1 MAKNTGDMRRFS
13 ILSSLIVLTLA
24 LMACSQE
31 KESEEFL
38 APEIVSVEATVDGS
52 SVSLECELSS
62 PRAETCGFVF
72 WAEGEEKRT
81 VISELSTTSFSA
93 NVAGLI
99 PGKEYEWYAFA
110 RAGDTERRSETG
122 TFTVPEPADEPEP
135 VTPGPEPV
143 VEPVGINIPDP
154 YFKHYLLENFDA
166 DGDGAL
172 SEEEGLIIRK
182 IDVVTDK
189 ISSMKGIEHFKNLD
203 SLLCRGAA
211 VNEYDDVGHPGLLDS
226 LDVSSNRKLRY
237 LACDKNMLRSLDIS
251 DNPFLEEILCSYN
264 LLETIDLSAVPRLN
278 QLRMWVNNVSA
289 LDFSNTPLIHTI
301 ECGGNHITSID
312 VSKCPRLRTLNIGD
326 LRIKELDL
334 SGNPM
339 LVWLGTYGSDISE
352 LDLSR
357 NQNLEW
363 LNCQNSPI
371 KELDLSPCVKL
382 HELKCWD
389 CQLEDLNVSM
399 LPKLETL
406 ECSPMTGTSGTNI
419 LKRLYVS
426 EDQVI
431 QGVTVNRSTKNIPED
446 TQIVPIKAGTVII
459 PDEGFKAWLLGR
471 FDNDRDGEISMVE
484 AEDIREIYVC
494 SDELNIVSLKGI
506 EFMPNLEVLRC
517 PGNWIGTTVLAR
529 EHYYLSK
536 HYHWD
541 DCIGPIGTLRYVD
554 VTHNPKL
561 RVLELTHNSGIGE
574 NGAETVDLS
583 NNPELE
589 ELYLS
594 MCWIKY
600 PDISACPLLERI
612 SFSHG
617 HGEMPDFSNLPNLRW
632 LDVSHDQHGR
642 LQPIDVSGSPDLEEL
657 NVDAAASSL
666 SDLRNNPKL
675 KVLKVSWCRDVE
687 LDLSAVP
694 LLEEYDRIGCDSHS
708 MDLSG
713 LKNLKS
719 LAVSDNPL
727 GSLDL
732 SGLSGLKRLVCVSCG
747 LSSLDLS
754 GMKNLEYLECGWNS
768 ITSLDFKSVPL
779 LEEAYVAGNPLN
791 SIDLSNNRWLRKLF
805 CEYAGLSD
813 LDVSHNPDL
822 WDLRCSHNFL
832 TRLDVSSNQ
841 ALLWLYCDDNQ
852 LSELNL
858 SNNHAL
864 QELDCSSNALLAL
877 DVSSCPLLRWMICGN
892 NRLTSLDVSQ
902 NPHFEEPNGDDIT
915 GLFCS
920 PMDDDAGNNLLQT
933 LYVKK
938 GIGIKGV
945 TLGRSQDHIPSATKI
960 VSK

>member
-1 MAKNTGDMRRFS
+1 MRRFS

-38 APEIVSVEATVDGS
+38 APEIVSAEAKVKGS
-52 SVSLECELSS
+52 SVSLECTLSS

-72 WAEGEEKRT
+72 WAEGDEKKT
-81 VISELSTTSFSA
+81 VISELSTTSFNSTIT
-93 NVAGLI
+93 GLI
-99 PGKEYEWYAFA
+99 QGKEYEWYAFA
-110 RAGDTERRSETG
+110 RAGGSEIRSQTG
-122 TFTVPEPADEPEP
+122 IFTVPKP
-135 VTPGPEPV
+135 VTPVPGPV
-143 VEPVGINIPDP
+143 AEPVGINIPDP
-154 YFKHYLLENFDA
+154 YFKRYVLENFDV

-172 SEEEGLIIRK
+172 SEDEALIIRK

-211 VNEYDDVGHPGLLDS
+211 VSEYDDVGHPGLLDS
-226 LDVSSNRKLRY
+226 LDVSGNRKLRY
-237 LACDKNMLRSLDIS
+237 LACDKNMLRSLNIS
-251 DNPFLEEILCSYN
+251 DNPFLEEVLCSYN
-264 LLETIDLSAVPRLN
+264 LLETIDLSSVPRLRE
-278 QLRMWVNNVSA
+278 LRMWVNNVGS
-289 LDFSNTPLIHTI
+289 LDFSNTPLLHTL
-301 ECGGNHITSID
+301 ECGGNQITSVD
-312 VSKCPRLRTLNIGD
+312 VSKCPRLGCLNIGD

-339 LVWLGTYGSDISE
+339 LGWLGTYGTDIPE
-352 LDLSR
+352 LDLSH
-357 NQNLEW
+357 NPNLEC

-371 KELDLSPCVKL
+371 KELDLSSCVKL

-459 PDEGFKAWLLGR
+459 PDEGFKAWLLDR
-471 FDNDRDGEISMVE
+471 YDNDRDGEISMVE

-541 DCIGPIGTLRYVD
+541 DRIGPIGTLRYVD
-554 VTHNPKL
+554 VTHNHKL

-574 NGAETVDLS
+574 NGTGTLDLS
-583 NNPELE
+583 NNSELE
-589 ELYLS
+589 ELYLA

-642 LQPIDVSGSPDLEEL
+642 LQPIDVSGSPNLEEL

-666 SDLRNNPKL
+666 SDLKNNPKL
-675 KVLKVSWCRDVE
+675 KVLKVSWCPNVDP
-687 LDLSAVP
+687 DLSAVP
-694 LLEEYDRIGCDSHS
+694 LLEEYERISCDLHS
-708 MDLSG
+708 LDLSG

-719 LAVSDNPL
+719 LTVSDNPL
-727 GSLDL
+727 GSLDI

-754 GMKNLEYLECGWNS
+754 VMKNLEYLECSWNS
-768 ITSLDFKSVPL
+768 ITSLYFKSVPS

-791 SIDLSNNRWLRKLF
+791 NIDLSNNRWLRKLF

-822 WDLRCSHNFL
+822 WDLRCSHNSI

-841 ALLWLYCDDNQ
+841 ALWGLYCDDNK
-852 LSELNL
+852 LSDLNL

-864 QELDCSSNALLAL
+864 QELDCSSNALVAL

-938 GIGIKGV
+938 GIEIKGV
-945 TLGRSQDHIPSATKI
+945 TLGRSQDHIPTATKI

>member
-1 MAKNTGDMRRFS
+1 MRRFS
-13 ILSSLIVLTLA
+13 ILSSLIALTVA
-24 LMACSQE
+24 LLACSPE

-81 VISELSTTSFSA
+81 VISELSTTSFNSTI
-93 NVAGLI
+93 AGLI
-99 PGKEYEWYAFA
+99 PGKKYEWYAFA

-135 VTPGPEPV
+135 VTPDPEPV
-143 VEPVGINIPDP
+143 IEPVGIIIPDP
-154 YFKHYLLENFDA
+154 YFKRYVLENFDA

-211 VNEYDDVGHPGLLDS
+211 ESEYDDVGHPGLLDS

-278 QLRMWVNNVSA
+278 QLRVWVNNVSA

-312 VSKCPRLRTLNIGD
+312 VSKCPRLGTLNVGD

-339 LVWLGTYGSDISE
+339 LVWLGTYGSDISK

-357 NQNLEW
+357 NPNLEC

-517 PGNWIGTTVLAR
+517 PGNWIGTSVLAR

-541 DCIGPIGTLRYVD
+541 NCVGPIGTLRHVD
-554 VTHNPKL
+554 VTHNPRL
-561 RVLELTHNSGIGE
+561 RVLDLSNNSGIGE
-574 NGAETVDLS
+574 NGSGTLDLS
-583 NNPELE
+583 NNSELE

-675 KVLKVSWCRDVE
+675 EVLKVSWCANVE
-687 LDLSAVP
+687 PDLSAVP

-791 SIDLSNNRWLRKLF
+791 NIDLSNNRRLRKLF

-864 QELDCSSNALLAL
+864 QELDCSSNLLAAL

-938 GIGIKGV
+938 GIEIKGV